1 MKVHS
6 LAVALVWA
14 AAGIG
19 ASVAFA
25 GTLAVLTE
33 DDSTVVFGSAKLS
46 NLQETG
52 GSAKLGASAATLGA
66 DALRGA
72 SGNIGV
78 DLAAGALNAR
88 ANQIAL
94 ITTSKAGIATQQNV
108 HTLAQL
114 IGSSTAELGAD
125 ALAGMSGNVGVNIA
139 SGVGNERSARASTAA
154 DDAAP
159 RAIH

>member
-19 ASVAFA
+19 ASATFA

-33 DDSTVVFGSAKLS
+33 DDSTAVFGPAKLS
-46 NLQETG
+46 NLQDTG
-52 GSAKLGASAATLGA
+52 GSAKLGASAATLGM

-78 DLAAGALNAR
+78 NLAAGALNAQ

-94 ITTSKAGIATQQNV
+94 IDTPKAEIATQQSV
-108 HTLAQL
+108 HTIAQL
-114 IGSSTAELGAD
+114 TGSSTAELGAG
-125 ALAGMSGNVGVNIA
+125 ALAGMSGNIGVNIA
-139 SGVGNERSARASTAA
+139 SGVGNAQFNGLVV
-154 DDAAP
+154 
-159 RAIH
+159 H